1 MLNIYLFGSRL
12 FAPDGGGDGAGAAPS
27 DGPQG
32 TAAATGD
39 TVPDAAEQIPQPPS
53 KRGKPNPFENVKFGK
68 PPEDA
73 QANAD
78 TPDGQTAPDPAKR
91 PFKDIIKSDEYKDEA
106 REYFQGLLSS
116 RLKGR
121 EAKDKEYAQLAPALE
136 LLADYYGVKTEDGK
150 FDVAK
155 LAEAIDQ
162 DDRLIED
169 KALERGVSNETERF
183 MMKQDRELR
192 AFREREKQREQDE
205 QDRAWYQNLRNQEA
219 MMQQNVP
226 GFRLDNEMQNK
237 EFAFLV
243 SNGFSVES
251 AFKAVHHDEI
261 MANQGAYITQQVAQK
276 LSNAVAANGKRPAEN
291 GTNNN
296 AAGSTKWITDPTKLT
311 KEQREEIRR
320 RAARGEEIVW

>member
-1 MLNIYLFGSRL
+1 MLYFRLFGSRL

-27 DGPQG
+27 GGPQG
-32 TAAATGD
+32 VAAATGD
-39 TVPDAAEQIPQPPS
+39 TVPDAAEQIPQPQS

-150 FDVAK
+150 FDVTK

-183 MMKQDRELR
+183 M
-192 AFREREKQREQDE
+192 
-205 QDRAWYQNLRNQEA
+205 
-219 MMQQNVP
+219 
-226 GFRLDNEMQNK
+226 
-237 EFAFLV
+237 
-243 SNGFSVES
+243 
-251 AFKAVHHDEI
+251 
-261 MANQGAYITQQVAQK
+261 
-276 LSNAVAANGKRPAEN
+276 
-291 GTNNN
+291 
-296 AAGSTKWITDPTKLT
+296 
-311 KEQREEIRR
+311 
-320 RAARGEEIVW
+320 